1 MTRIVIKKT
10 KAGDFAGFTCEGHA
24 GSADKGHDIVC
35 AAISVLTINTV
46 NSLDI
51 LAKEAM
57 EVKKDEQGAVIS
69 VAFQGKP
76 SEQSRLLMDS
86 YVLGISEVFKSYG
99 KKYIKL
105 EFLEV

>member
-10 KAGDFAGFTCEGHA
+10 KSGDFAGFTCEGHA
-24 GSADKGHDIVC
+24 GSGDKGKDIVC
-35 AAISVLTINTV
+35 AAVSVLTINTV

-57 EVKKDEQGAVIS
+57 EVKRDEESGLIS
-69 VAFQGKP
+69 VVFKGRP

-86 YVLGISEVFKSYG
+86 FVLGISEVFKSYG
-99 KKYIKL
+99 KRHIKL

>member
-1 MTRIVIKKT
+1 MTSITIKKT
-10 KAGDFAGFTCEGHA
+10 KAGDFAGFSCEGHA
-24 GSADKGHDIVC
+24 GSDDKGKDIVC

-51 LAKEAM
+51 LAKEAL
-57 EVKKDEQGAVIS
+57 EVEKDEGSGFIS
-69 VAFQGKP
+69 VTFKDKP

-99 KKYIKL
+99 KKHIKL